1 MSEPINS
8 NRYKLSDNVSLL
20 PDHSENILI
29 VDDEKLHQ
37 HSLKTQITQHGF
49 SVECVSTG
57 EDAIAR
63 LQQRKTGV
71 ILLDLN
77 LDGINGEDVMRFITD
92 NNINTTIIVV
102 SGESS
107 FEAAENALKHGAYD
121 YIRKPYSIDNLL
133 NSISN
138 AIKKR
143 QLESENHKM
152 QTQLRDS
159 ERLHRYIVNKSPDIV
174 YILDGQGRFTFINE
188 RIETLLGYTTEEVIG
203 KHYTEI
209 IHDDDIEK
217 AQFKFN
223 ERRSGTRSGTN
234 IELKLKCKNNLYSRS
249 FDNRILPIEVNSM
262 GVYSSLETQSDQN
275 FIGTYGIARDI
286 TDRIEAEEMILFQ
299 AYHDMLTHLPN
310 RTLLKDRL
318 NQALSIANRNDSHL
332 SIMLLDLDRFKVIND
347 TLGHA
352 VGDHLLRSVAMRLR
366 HCLREGDTLAR
377 IGGDEF
383 TLLLPEVKSREEAEF
398 IARKIIK
405 SLKLPFKIDNH
416 ELFISASIGISH
428 FPQDGSTMESLI
440 KHADIAMYSVK
451 GRGKNDYQFYN
462 DNMIE
467 AYSKHLSMENDLRR
481 ALEDNQFKIFYQPQI
496 DIETHKIIAME
507 ALIRWQHPDRGLI
520 SPNEFIGFAEETRL
534 IKQIGN
540 WALKH
545 ACCELKK
552 WIDAGII
559 DTRIAVN
566 VSAVQLE
573 QDDFVNEVLDTLKD
587 NNLPGDLLEIE
598 ITENTLMHDADDGIN
613 KLRELS
619 DHGIKIAIDDFG
631 TGYSSLNYL
640 KRLPIDTLKIDQ
652 SFVHDI
658 SNSDGDPSII
668 KAIIAMADGL
678 NLNLISE
685 GVENEEQLEMLKQW
699 NCKVMQ
705 GFLFS
710 QPVPANEAFEM
721 LKSNEYVSHPS
732 IVGTHI

>member
-1 MSEPINS
+1 MSEQIHNNS
-8 NRYKLSDNVSLL
+8 YRLNNNVSLL
-20 PDHSENILI
+20 PDHSEKILI

-37 HSLKTQITQHGF
+37 HSLMTQISQHGYTVD
-49 SVECVSTG
+49 SVDNG
-57 EDAIAR
+57 EDAISH
-63 LQQRKTGV
+63 LQLRKTGIV
-71 ILLDLN
+71 LLDLH
-77 LDGINGEDVMRFITD
+77 LDGLNGEDVMRYIYE
-92 NNINTTIIVV
+92 NNINTTVIVV

-107 FEAAENALKHGAYD
+107 FEAAENALRHGAYD

-133 NSISN
+133 NSIRN

-143 QLESENHKM
+143 QLEADNLKM

-174 YILDGQGRFTFINE
+174 YILDGNGRFTFINE
-188 RIETLLGYTTEEVIG
+188 RVETLLGFTTEEVIG
-203 KHYTEI
+203 KHYTEL
-209 IHDDDIEK
+209 IHEDDLEK

-223 ERRSGTRSGTN
+223 ERRTGPRSGIN

-262 GVYSSLETQSDQN
+262 GVYSSLETQSNQN

-299 AYHDMLTHLPN
+299 AHHDMLTHLPN
-310 RTLLKDRL
+310 RNLLKDRL
-318 NQALSIANRNDSHL
+318 NQAISIANRNNKHL
-332 SIMLLDLDRFKVIND
+332 SIMLLDLDRFKMIND

-352 VGDHLLRSVAMRLR
+352 IGDHLLRSVAMRLR
-366 HCLREGDTLAR
+366 HCIREGDTLAR

-383 TLLLPEVKSREEAEF
+383 TLLLPEVKSKDEAGL
-398 IARKIIK
+398 IANKIIN

-416 ELFISASIGISH
+416 ELFISASIGISNY
-428 FPQDGSTMESLI
+428 PQDGVTMESLM

-451 GRGKNDYQFYN
+451 GRGKNNYQFYN

-481 ALEDNQFKIFYQPQI
+481 ALEDEQFRIYYQPQI
-496 DIETHKIIAME
+496 NIENNKIIAME
-507 ALIRWQHPDRGLI
+507 ALIRWNHPDRGLI

-540 WALKH
+540 WALTN
-545 ACCELKK
+545 ACKELKH
-552 WIDAGII
+552 WHTLGIT

-573 QDDFVNEVLDTLKD
+573 QDSFVPFILNTLKE
-587 NNLPGDLLEIE
+587 NQIPGESLEIE
-598 ITENTLMHDADDGIN
+598 ITENTLMHDADDGIT

-678 NLNLISE
+678 ELNLVSE
-685 GVENEEQLEMLKQW
+685 GVENEFQLNKLKGW
-699 NCKVMQ
+699 NCKIMQ

-710 QPVPANEAFEM
+710 HPVPRDVAVNM
-721 LKSNEYVSHPS
+721 LKSNESIAQPS
-732 IVGTHI
+732 IVGTRI